1 MRLKRDNTIYNS
13 VEVSHISLLN
23 LICNTVGS
31 LPIIYIDMLYIFS
44 LPTLA
49 INKESDQSFKKKTK
63 KATKAFLY
71 QRKEKRKRLKLN
83 PTIL

>member
-1 MRLKRDNTIYNS
+1 MRLKRGNTIYNS

-23 LICNTVGS
+23 LICNTLGS
-31 LPIIYIDMLYIFS
+31 LPIIFIDMLYIFS

-49 INKESDQSFKKKTK
+49 INRESDQSFI
-63 KATKAFLY
+63 Y

>member
-23 LICNTVGS
+23 LICNTLGS
-31 LPIIYIDMLYIFS
+31 LPIIYIDMLYIFL

-49 INKESDQSFKKKTK
+49 IKKESDQSFI
-63 KATKAFLY
+63 Y

-83 PTIL
+83 PTTL